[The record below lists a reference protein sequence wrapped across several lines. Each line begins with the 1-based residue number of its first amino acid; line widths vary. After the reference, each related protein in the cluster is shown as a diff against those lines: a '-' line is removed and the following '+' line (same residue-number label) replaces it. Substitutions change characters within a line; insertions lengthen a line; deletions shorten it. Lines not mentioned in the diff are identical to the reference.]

1 MTYSLSILIGF
12 FAGIL
17 AGLMGIGGGVVM
29 IPALAYV
36 MKFSQHA
43 AQGTTLAAMV
53 PPIGILAAYVY
64 YQKGYVNVPVAL
76 FLSLGFVLGGLI
88 GARLVVNIDE
98 ALLRRIFGVALLAIS
113 LKMIFWK

>member
-1 MTYSLSILIGF
+1 
-12 FAGIL
+12 
-17 AGLMGIGGGVVM
+17 MGIGGAVVM
-29 IPALAYV
+29 IPALAYF

-64 YQKGYVNVPVAL
+64 YRQGFVDIPVAL
-76 FLSLGFVLGGLI
+76 FLALGFVAGGFI
-88 GARLVVNIDE
+88 GARIVVNIDE
-98 ALLRRIFGVALLAIS
+98 EILRRVFGVALLLIS